1 MRTSSGPLRLRQP
14 PFLISDEFD
23 FRNRKFWSFH
33 KSTSISGGMKGYD
46 LDLLRY
52 LQVLIEE
59 ESVSLAARRLKVSE
73 PAMSRQLAKLRK
85 AFADPILVQSGRRMT
100 PSAFAAG
107 ILSRV
112 QDVVVAADSLIE
124 TRALANLANMA
135 PTFTLRAN
143 DLVVAALAL
152 PLLEALKKDCPQ
164 CEVIWAP
171 ELDAA
176 ASDPMRDGSVD
187 LYIGATDMMK
197 PEIRRQTIFRD
208 YMRGLVRKGHPILA
222 EPITPQSM
230 VRYDYISVS
239 RRGRAQGPIDWMLR
253 NQYGLTR
260 RIAMVVPNYHAM
272 IESMKN
278 TDLILPLPGIV
289 IDHISQDAL
298 GLTSFEF
305 PLSLPSVEAFQAWHP
320 RRDMDPVHRWLR
332 ETLFRVSRQ
341 VLVKFPP

>member
-1 MRTSSGPLRLRQP
+1 
-14 PFLISDEFD
+14 
-23 FRNRKFWSFH
+23 
-33 KSTSISGGMKGYD
+33 MKGYD

-52 LQVLIEE
+52 LQVLVEE
-59 ESVSLAARRLKVSE
+59 ESVSLAARRLKISE
-73 PAMSRQLAKLRK
+73 PAMSRQLAKLHK

-100 PSAFAAG
+100 PSTFAAG
-107 ILSRV
+107 ILNRV

-135 PTFTLRAN
+135 PTFTIRAN

-152 PLLEALKKDCPQ
+152 PLLEALKKDCPR

-176 ASDPMRDGSVD
+176 ASDPLRDGSVD
-187 LYIGATDMMK
+187 LYIGATDTMK

-208 YMRGLVRKGHPILA
+208 YMRGLVRKEHPILA

-289 IDHISQDAL
+289 IDHISLDAL

-332 ETLFRVSRQ
+332 ETLFRVARQ